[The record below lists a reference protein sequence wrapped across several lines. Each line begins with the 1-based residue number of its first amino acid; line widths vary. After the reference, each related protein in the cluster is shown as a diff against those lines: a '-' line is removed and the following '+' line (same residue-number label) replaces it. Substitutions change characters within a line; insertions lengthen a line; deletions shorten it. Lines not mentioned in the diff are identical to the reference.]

1 VENRR
6 ADADGYFLSCTA
18 TSMIDA
24 IEDIERKLDKPV
36 VNSNQAVLWSALRRL
51 EITEPIAG
59 LGRLFDTERRA

>member
-6 ADADGYFLSCTA
+6 TEADGYFLSCTA

-24 IEDIERKLDKPV
+24 IEDVEGRLDKPV
-36 VNSNQAVLWSALRRL
+36 VNSNQAVLWAALRRL

-59 LGRLFDTERRA
+59 LGRLFHGEA